1 MADTVD
7 MSLDD
12 IIKQQRKN
20 NRSNKSKTN
29 SANNGKS
36 KVAQSRIRPKAHT
49 KGLVT
54 KKSPIKESSE
64 QMLHI
69 SNLHFGV
76 SNKDL
81 RELFED
87 IGPLKKATVHYDK
100 SGRSLGTAEVTFFSK
115 DAAIRATNKYNQ
127 RHLDGRPMD
136 IKLVPSRPMQALGIK
151 SGSGIKKRLPQ
162 KAGAGRNQQQGQNK
176 GPRKGNLGRNTG
188 KPGNKRPPKPEL
200 TAAQLDAELESYKEE
215 KMNVE

>member
-1 MADTVD
+1 MADAVD

-20 NRSNKSKTN
+20 NRGNKPRTTSSNTKVQVTRSK
-29 SANNGKS
+29 
-36 KVAQSRIRPKAHT
+36 IRPKLQRRQIT
-49 KGLVT
+49 KT
-54 KKSPIKESSE
+54 SPIKDKAE

-115 DAAIRATNKYNQ
+115 DAAIRAINKYDQ
-127 RHLDGRPMD
+127 RHLDGRPMN
-136 IKLVPSRPMQALGIK
+136 IKLVPSRSIPRIGIK
-151 SGSGIKKRLPQ
+151 SESGIQKRSPP
-162 KAGAGRNQQQGQNK
+162 KIGTGKRPQQGQNRS
-176 GPRKGNLGRNTG
+176 PRKGNLNNRKG
-188 KPGNKRPPKPEL
+188 KPGNKRPVKQEV